1 MKLSVTIVSWN
12 VKEELVNCLRSI
24 EANRPGCEFE
34 IIVADNAS
42 TDGTIEA
49 VRKDFPQVRLIINK
63 NNRGFSAA
71 SNQAIKIAKGEYL
84 FLLNPDT
91 VVHRYSLDNLVEVL
105 DKNPDVGACGPK
117 LIDEDSITYRSVG
130 YIPTFRSILYAKTFF
145 RMLGIFRG
153 HYKKLTA
160 DNLDYNRQTDA
171 EQLSGSAL
179 MVRRSVM
186 EEIGL
191 WDESFFMYYE
201 DVDLCLRI
209 RKAGRRITYVGESVI
224 THLGGKSSSQIS
236 AEKRIM
242 LYRSLF
248 IYLRKHKGKSKTRL
262 FGLIFKPG
270 VIIRDM
276 LNIFSNIVTY
286 ITSAVLFDRQKTSK
300 SLTKIKNS
308 AIFLSRYSWQFLFKV

>member
-63 NNRGFSAA
+63 ENRGFSAA

-91 VVHRYSLDNLVEVL
+91 VVHRQSLDTLIRVL
-105 DKNPDVGACGPK
+105 DENPDIGACGPK
-117 LIDEDSITYRSVG
+117 LIDENNIPYRPEG
-130 YIPTFRSILYAKTFF
+130 YVPTFRSILYAKTFF

-248 IYLRKHKGKSKTRL
+248 IYLRKHKGRQATAL
-262 FGLIFKPG
+262 FSLIFKPA
-270 VIIRDM
+270 VIIKDI
-276 LNIFSNIVTY
+276 LNLITSFTTYIFSVLIFDRNRQVKSLAKVIN
-286 ITSAVLFDRQKTSK
+286 SAVF
-300 SLTKIKNS
+300 LT
-308 AIFLSRYSWQFLFKV
+308 RYSWRFLFKI

>member
-1 MKLSVTIVSWN
+1 MKLSIIIVNWN
-12 VKEELVNCLRSI
+12 VRDELLQCLRSI
-24 EANRPGCEFE
+24 EEQRPRGEYE
-34 IIVADNAS
+34 IIIVDNAS

-49 VRKDFPQVRLIINK
+49 VRKDFPKVTLIINK

-71 SNQAIKIAKGEYL
+71 SNQAIKIAKGQYL

-91 VVHRYSLDNLVEVL
+91 VVHKDSLDNLIRVL
-105 DKNPDVGACGPK
+105 DENPDIGACGPK
-117 LIDEDSITYRSVG
+117 LIDENNIPYRPEG
-130 YIPTFRSILYAKTFF
+130 YVPTFHSIFYAKTFF

-160 DNLDYNRQTDA
+160 DNLDYNRQTDV

-209 RKAGRRITYVGESVI
+209 RKAGWRITYVGESVI
-224 THLGGKSSSQIS
+224 THFGGKSSVQIS
-236 AEKRIM
+236 VEKRIM

-248 IYLRKHKGKSKTRL
+248 IYLRKHKGRL
-262 FGLIFKPG
+262 ATALFSLIFKPA
-270 VIIRDM
+270 VIIKDI
-276 LNIFSNIVTY
+276 LNLITSFTTYIFS
-286 ITSAVLFDRQKTSK
+286 VLIFDRNRQVK
-300 SLTKIKNS
+300 SLAKVTNS
-308 AIFLSRYSWQFLFKV
+308 ALFLAKYSLQFLFKT